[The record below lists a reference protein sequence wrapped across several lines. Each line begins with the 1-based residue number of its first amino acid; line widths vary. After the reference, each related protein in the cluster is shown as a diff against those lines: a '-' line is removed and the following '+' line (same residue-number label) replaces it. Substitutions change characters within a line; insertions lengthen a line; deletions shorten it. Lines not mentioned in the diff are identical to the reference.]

1 MGLIGLAFSSETIN
15 NEPTKKQNLTTFQM
29 DQPFILKGR
38 SWVELQCLIL

>member
-1 MGLIGLAFSSETIN
+1 MGLIGLASSSKTIN
-15 NEPTKKQNLTTFQM
+15 NEPTKQNLTTFQM